1 MIEEYVSISALITQ
15 KSKDNFSKMVIS
27 NGFKQ
32 QHFLANLVVW
42 VSMDEERIKLA
53 HWWYRKVNRRG
64 QPYTSCVST
73 PRLRRSERETFKS
86 AVNRIGYKQREILI
100 GAVEMVLSKDRWIH
114 RIAHFRDDEY
124 KKEL

>member
-1 MIEEYVSISALITQ
+1 MNGEYVSISVVIPQ
-15 KSKDNFSKMVIS
+15 ESKDNFSKMVIA

-32 QHFLANLVVW
+32 QHFLANLIVW

-64 QPYTSCVST
+64 QPYVACVST
-73 PRLRRSERETFKS
+73 PRLRSSERENFKS
-86 AVNRIGYKQREILI
+86 VVNSIGYKQREILI
-100 GAVEMVLSKDRWIH
+100 GAVEMVLSKDRLVH
-114 RIAHFRDDEY
+114 RIAHFRDDFY